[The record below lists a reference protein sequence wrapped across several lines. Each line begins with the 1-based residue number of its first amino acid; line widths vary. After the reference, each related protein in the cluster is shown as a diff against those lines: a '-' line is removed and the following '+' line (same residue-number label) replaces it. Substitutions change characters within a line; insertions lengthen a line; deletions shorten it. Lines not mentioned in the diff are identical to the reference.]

1 MPSWRGRKRSTASVI
16 CNIEVNVEIVYAQA
30 QCSIAK
36 SLQIQPGATIADALR
51 LAAVDQDFLGVD
63 LTNSPL
69 GIFGK
74 VAGRDQVLKDGDRIE
89 IYRPLTE
96 EPKLA
101 RRKRAS
107 RKASK
112 PVRA

>member
-1 MPSWRGRKRSTASVI
+1 MI
-16 CNIEVNVEIVYAQA
+16 NVEIVHAQA
-30 QCSIAK
+30 QRSTAK
-36 SLQIQPGATIADALR
+36 SLKMPQGATIADALR
-51 LAAVDQDFLGVD
+51 LVAVDQDFQGVD
-63 LTNSPL
+63 LTNAVV

-74 VAGRDQVLKDGDRIE
+74 VARRDQTLKDGDRIE
-89 IYRPLTE
+89 IYRPLQE

-112 PVRA
+112 PARS

>member
-1 MPSWRGRKRSTASVI
+1 MIRQSIR
-16 CNIEVNVEIVYAQA
+16 VEIVYAQP
-30 QCSIAK
+30 QRSISK
-36 SLQIQPGATIADALR
+36 SLLLSPGATIADALAE
-51 LAAVDQDFLGVD
+51 AAPDQDFLGVD
-63 LTNSPL
+63 LANSPV

-74 VAGRDQVLKDGDRIE
+74 VARRDVKLQDGDRIE
-89 IYRPLTE
+89 IYRPLQE

-112 PVRA
+112 PARS

>member
-1 MPSWRGRKRSTASVI
+1 VI
-16 CNIEVNVEIVYAQA
+16 RVEIAYAQP
-30 QCSIAK
+30 QRSIIK
-36 SLQIQPGATIADALR
+36 SLLLSPGATIADALAQ
-51 LAAVDQDFLGVD
+51 AASDANFRGVD
-63 LTNSPL
+63 LANSPV

-74 VAGRDQVLKDGDRIE
+74 VARRDVKLNDGDRIE
-89 IYRPLTE
+89 IYRPLQE

-112 PVRA
+112 PVRS

>member
-1 MPSWRGRKRSTASVI
+1 MIRQSIR
-16 CNIEVNVEIVYAQA
+16 VEIVYAQP
-30 QCSIAK
+30 QRSISK
-36 SLQIQPGATIADALR
+36 SLLLSPGATIADAL
-51 LAAVDQDFLGVD
+51 AEASSQDFPDVD
-63 LTNSPL
+63 LANSPV

-74 VAGRDQVLKDGDRIE
+74 VARSDVKLNDGDRIE
-89 IYRPLTE
+89 IYRPLQE

-112 PVRA
+112 PARS

>member
-1 MPSWRGRKRSTASVI
+1 VI
-16 CNIEVNVEIVYAQA
+16 HVEIIYAQP
-30 QCSIAK
+30 QRSIIK
-36 SLQIQPGATIADALR
+36 SLLLSPGATIADALAQ
-51 LAAVDQDFLGVD
+51 AASDANFRGVD
-63 LTNSPL
+63 LANLPV

-74 VAGRDQVLKDGDRIE
+74 VARRDVKLNDGDRIE
-89 IYRPLTE
+89 IYRPLQE

-112 PVRA
+112 PVRS